1 MRQLGPLLTLGA
13 VAVLGAALFTAGALA
28 DPARQAAPVAAAAES
43 PPAESPPAESPPP
56 ETPPPDPAAA
66 EPPAAV
72 PSPAVVEAV
81 WAGRSS
87 GNEVTVAVAVRD
99 GRAVAYV
106 CDGEQVEAWLEGALT
121 GGSLAL
127 TGADAVLD
135 ATVDDA
141 SALGSVTVGGVSW
154 PFSAQVVQAPDGL
167 YDGRAN
173 VDGVAVRI
181 GWIALDGTVTGGAR
195 ADGEVVDAPAF
206 DPIAPAATSLD
217 GSPVTV
223 TPVDG
228 SSTGVAS

>member
-28 DPARQAAPVAAAAES
+28 DPARQAPPAPVAAAA
-43 PPAESPPAESPPP
+43 AESPPP

-66 EPPAAV
+66 EPTAV
-72 PSPAVVEAV
+72 VPPPAVVEAV

-121 GGSLAL
+121 GDALAL

-135 ATVDDA
+135 ATVDEA
-141 SALGSVTVGGVSW
+141 SALGSVTVGGVTW

-206 DPIAPAATSLD
+206 DPTAPAATSLD
-217 GSPVTV
+217 GAPVTV
-223 TPVDG
+223 TAVDG
-228 SSTGVAS
+228 ASTGVAS

>member
-28 DPARQAAPVAAAAES
+28 DPARQAPPAPVAAA
-43 PPAESPPAESPPP
+43 AESPPAESPPP

-66 EPPAAV
+66 EPTAV
-72 PSPAVVEAV
+72 VPPPAVVEAV

-121 GGSLAL
+121 GDALAL
-127 TGADAVLD
+127 TGADATLD

-141 SALGSVTVGGVSW
+141 SALGSVTVAGVTW
-154 PFSAQVVQAPDGL
+154 PFSAQAVQAPDGL

-206 DPIAPAATSLD
+206 DPTAPATTSLD
-217 GSPVTV
+217 GAPVTV
-223 TPVDG
+223 TAVDG
-228 SSTGVAS
+228 ASIRVAS

>member
-43 PPAESPPAESPPP
+43 PPAEAPPP
-56 ETPPPDPAAA
+56 EIPPPDPAAA

-121 GGSLAL
+121 GDVLAL

-135 ATVDDA
+135 ATVDETA
-141 SALGSVTVGGVSW
+141 ALGSVTVAGVSW

-206 DPIAPAATSLD
+206 DPTAPAATSLD
-217 GSPVTV
+217 GAPVIV

>member
-28 DPARQAAPVAAAAES
+28 DPARQAPVAAVPAAV
-43 PPAESPPAESPPP
+43 AAGTPPP

-66 EPPAAV
+66 EPTAV
-72 PSPAVVEAV
+72 VPPPAVVEAV

-106 CDGEQVEAWLEGALT
+106 CDGERVEAWLEGALT
-121 GGSLAL
+121 GDALAL
-127 TGADAVLD
+127 AGADATLD
-135 ATVDDA
+135 GTVDDA
-141 SALGSVTVGGVSW
+141 SALGSVTVGGRTW

-195 ADGEVVDAPAF
+195 SGGAVLDAPPL
-206 DPIAPAATSLD
+206 DPAAPAATSLD

-223 TPVDG
+223 TAVDG
-228 SSTGVAS
+228 SSAGVAS